1 MKLGCDSMMF
11 LATFQKTGMIFLPLI
26 NFMGRSIDLYTILL
40 FFTIHWL
47 LEAPLIL
54 AYYLYTA
61 IS

>member
-26 NFMGRSIDLYTILL
+26 NFMGRSTDLYTILL

-54 AYYLYTA
+54 AYY
-61 IS
+61 